1 MKTPLRLD
9 AALKRLSAAL
19 DQLEVAAER
28 RARDDANR
36 ADLSE
41 ELAIMQ
47 DDRSRLA
54 VELDAALARTKSLES
69 ANQGVSDRLEKAS
82 ATIRAVLGAADGQ
95 ED

>member
-1 MKTPLRLD
+1 MKTPFRLD

-36 ADLSE
+36 GDLTE

-54 VELDAALARTKSLES
+54 VELDAALARAKGLES
-69 ANQGVSDRLEKAS
+69 ANQGVSDRLEKAA
-82 ATIRAVLGAADGQ
+82 ATIRAVLGEADG
-95 ED
+95 